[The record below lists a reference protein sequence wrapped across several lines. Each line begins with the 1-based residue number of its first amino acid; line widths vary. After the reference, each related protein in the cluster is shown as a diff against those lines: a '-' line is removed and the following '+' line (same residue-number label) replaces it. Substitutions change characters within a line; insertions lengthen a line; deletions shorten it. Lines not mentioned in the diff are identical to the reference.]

1 MQALE
6 AEMNGTGPAT
16 AVPGRRPPAR
26 EPRTTVLPP
35 PPPNRNGFAYAAIAF
50 LCVAAIGGS
59 GGYLVLQ
66 RGMLAPE
73 PVPIERDAP
82 RPAEPAAERASAQV
96 ETAGVSTLTSPA
108 ADAGPGPRETA
119 AQAAPSTSCRGRV
132 RIPPAWRAWPGQ
144 RTPRPPCASPPL
156 PRKS

>member
-1 MQALE
+1 MQGLE
-6 AEMNGTGPAT
+6 AEMNGGGPAP

-35 PPPNRNGFAYAAIAF
+35 SPPNRNGFAYAAIAF

-82 RPAEPAAERASAQV
+82 RPAQPAAERASAQV
-96 ETAGVSTLTSPA
+96 EPAAGSTLTPPPANPGTGPRRTA
-108 ADAGPGPRETA
+108 ADAAPR
-119 AQAAPSTSCRGRV
+119 
-132 RIPPAWRAWPGQ
+132 
-144 RTPRPPCASPPL
+144 
-156 PRKS
+156 